1 MTIKYTFFFSQ
12 RQRIMIRLIVVMK
25 REQDLLCTT
34 SGLNSQAGFAVIG
47 IGTDSYQAIRLS
59 EREQPDVAI
68 IDYHLD
74 TIDGP
79 GLVPVIKR
87 KCPGMEIILISP
99 YDDEGHIREALAR
112 GVSGY
117 VQKSDMGILAHIIAT
132 VYVGGCIISHPV
144 VIRAIQE
151 PPKLPAS
158 RKNKNKNVKHRA
170 DVLFLSRTE
179 QRIAGFIN
187 QGRSTKEMSEIL
199 SLAGGTIRNYICT
212 MMRKTGI
219 HTRLGMAQFI
229 QKKYPF
235 QSEPIPQL
243 ALPAA
248 ARGVTSGIVDRQAFL
263 PGLSFLPGGC

>member
-1 MTIKYTFFFSQ
+1 
-12 RQRIMIRLIVVMK
+12 MIRLIVVMK
-25 REQDLLCTT
+25 REQDLLCTI

-79 GLVPVIKR
+79 ELVPVIKR
-87 KCPGMEIILISP
+87 KCPGMGIILISP
-99 YDDEGHIREALAR
+99 HDDENHIREALSR

-117 VQKSDMGILAHIIAT
+117 VQKSDMGILANTIVT
-132 VYVGGCIISHPV
+132 VYLGGCIISHPV
-144 VIRAIQE
+144 VVRAIQE
-151 PPKLPAS
+151 PPKFFGF
-158 RKNKNKNVKHRA
+158 RKNKPPKRHS
-170 DVLFLSRTE
+170 DLLSLSRTE

-199 SLAGGTIRNYICT
+199 SLTTGTIRNYIST

-219 HTRLGMAQFI
+219 HSRFRMAQFI

-235 QSEPIPQL
+235 QSELIPEP
-243 ALPAA
+243 ALPA
-248 ARGVTSGIVDRQAFL
+248 GNMVDRQAIL
-263 PGLSFLPGGC
+263 PGLSFLTGGC